1 MKKISTFALFLLM
14 GVMSAWSQTDN
25 TFRFVDKDGKEVP
38 DGTELTITEA
48 EDDGWGG
55 VMMKTG
61 LYIKSNQSGTVY
73 GSMAYEIIE
82 LSSGAFQVC
91 FPENC
96 TQLSSVGANETPAGA
111 VKTEDIQAEWLPE
124 AYGTAKVTLQPKTY
138 KYNSVTGKT
147 TFVGDGPKVTIN
159 FIYKDPAG
167 IAGADADGAQEVG
180 RYALDGRKLTQPQ
193 HGINIIKTND
203 GKTRKVFINK

>member
-61 LYIKSNQSGTVY
+61 LYIKSNQSGTV
-73 GSMAYEIIE
+73 
-82 LSSGAFQVC
+82 
-91 FPENC
+91 
-96 TQLSSVGANETPAGA
+96 
-111 VKTEDIQAEWLPE
+111 
-124 AYGTAKVTLQPKTY
+124 
-138 KYNSVTGKT
+138 
-147 TFVGDGPKVTIN
+147 
-159 FIYKDPAG
+159 
-167 IAGADADGAQEVG
+167 
-180 RYALDGRKLTQPQ
+180 
-193 HGINIIKTND
+193 
-203 GKTRKVFINK
+203 